1 MGSIALDINNR
12 GQVIGETTTVA
23 GDVRPFL
30 WQDGVMTDLSPETP
44 FTEANAVDINDRGEI
59 VGRVGFRPVV
69 WVPRHVHK
77 RPRP

>member
-1 MGSIALDINNR
+1 MIWSARPSTDGGI
-12 GQVIGETTTVA
+12 
-23 GDVRPFL
+23 VRPSAL
-30 WQDGVMTDLSPETP
+30 AVLSPETP